1 MSAAR
6 AHQPPRTQL
15 SAAGSEAQDTGN
27 FSGKPSVQIRS
38 KFSCLEDRKGQYKKE
53 KKTDNTNTWDVVMS
67 VWECLRSRREQ
78 KWVGGHRC
86 RGSALSRLSSRSPR
100 RARAGHIVPK
110 QRRAAAH
117 RARRAARC
125 GRRDPGPSPPTG
137 FVPALVKRAIRVG
150 GHRCRGSALSRL
162 SPRSPRRAR
171 AGHIVLKQRR
181 AAAYL
186 HSRVRC
192 DYACFCAWCASL
204 CALECVEGYL
214 HQ

>member
-1 MSAAR
+1 MVSKKKCVQEGGEEGEGREGKRGKSAAR

-38 KFSCLEDRKGQYKKE
+38 KFSCLEDRKGQYKKD

-86 RGSALSRLSSRSPR
+86 RGSALSRLSPRSPR

-110 QRRAAAH
+110 QRRAAA
-117 RARRAARC
+117 
-125 GRRDPGPSPPTG
+125 
-137 FVPALVKRAIRVG
+137 
-150 GHRCRGSALSRL
+150 
-162 SPRSPRRAR
+162 
-171 AGHIVLKQRR
+171 
-181 AAAYL
+181 YL
-186 HSRVRC
+186 HSLR
-192 DYACFCAWCASL
+192 S
-204 CALECVEGYL
+204 VEEPLGRL
-214 HQ
+214 RFLVGSCGIADLWSPNLKDSPPPSPGTFLIVTS